1 MLRPSLVRAAR
12 AHKPMIKFPD
22 RRAPKPEHK
31 PQPHPDA
38 PEDIANNFEQFRQVL
53 ESGPHY
59 DPSKLK
65 PFSLDSGKSA
75 SGQTGSRDAVTTV
88 FDLPRR
94 FWDTPAL
101 RMSPAEMDAIQSGGA
116 SMMD

>member
-1 MLRPSLVRAAR
+1 M
-12 AHKPMIKFPD
+12 
-22 RRAPKPEHK
+22 
-31 PQPHPDA
+31 
-38 PEDIANNFEQFRQVL
+38 L

-75 SGQTGSRDAVTTV
+75 SGQTDSRDAVTTV

-101 RMSPAEMDAIQSGGA
+101 RMSPAEMDAIQVCCFFRYFLATRSLSLFHFLFHFLSPSLSLSLSLFLSRSYLHVYLQSGGA